1 MYDQN
6 KFEVLDYQIA
16 ENRFTPGEAANHL
29 NVPEE
34 VIEMAIEEG
43 EFDDIIEYQ
52 GEKLIHLDDI
62 KDFILYGGVKKIQQK
77 MEDNYNE

>member
-6 KFEVLDYQIA
+6 KFEELDYQIA
-16 ENRFTPGEAANHL
+16 ENRFTPREAANHL

-34 VIEMAIEEG
+34 VIEIAIEEG

-62 KDFILYGGVKKIQQK
+62 KNFIVNDGIKKIQQK
-77 MEDNYNE
+77 MEGSYNE